1 MRRIGLAVVLSLS
14 VSVAPLA
21 PDAQVPATQRHRIGF
36 LNAARPGGP
45 ESVLREALRSLGY
58 VEGAN
63 LVIDAKAAH
72 GIVERLPALTREL
85 LDAKPEVIV
94 AFSTTAAQAAK
105 AATTTTPIVMA
116 FAGDPVGTRLVS
128 SLTLVLNGMLTL
140 AMAQHLFAEGR
151 ILAVGWQQG
160 TVLLETHKGF
170 SLVAVDPAAKIE
182 DRLGTGR
189 SLTDLQPGDVVECR
203 IEPFAGIPIAEE
215 IHVLSG
221 SLGDQRSED
230 RRR

>member
-1 MRRIGLAVVLSLS
+1 MTLTSCGL
-14 VSVAPLA
+14 
-21 PDAQVPATQRHRIGF
+21 
-36 LNAARPGGP
+36 
-45 ESVLREALRSLGY
+45 
-58 VEGAN
+58 
-63 LVIDAKAAH
+63 
-72 GIVERLPALTREL
+72 IV
-85 LDAKPEVIV
+85 
-94 AFSTTAAQAAK
+94 
-105 AATTTTPIVMA
+105 
-116 FAGDPVGTRLVS
+116 
-128 SLTLVLNGMLTL
+128 TLVLNGMLTL
-140 AMAQHLFAEGR
+140 AIAQHLFAEGR

-221 SLGDQRSED
+221 ALGDQRSED

>member
-1 MRRIGLAVVLSLS
+1 MTLTSCGL
-14 VSVAPLA
+14 
-21 PDAQVPATQRHRIGF
+21 
-36 LNAARPGGP
+36 
-45 ESVLREALRSLGY
+45 
-58 VEGAN
+58 
-63 LVIDAKAAH
+63 
-72 GIVERLPALTREL
+72 IV
-85 LDAKPEVIV
+85 
-94 AFSTTAAQAAK
+94 
-105 AATTTTPIVMA
+105 
-116 FAGDPVGTRLVS
+116 
-128 SLTLVLNGMLTL
+128 TLVLNGMLAL

-221 SLGDQRSED
+221 SLGDRRSED

>member
-1 MRRIGLAVVLSLS
+1 MNCPGPS
-14 VSVAPLA
+14 
-21 PDAQVPATQRHRIGF
+21 ATVGAKAKEEIR
-36 LNAARPGGP
+36 ARC
-45 ESVLREALRSLGY
+45 RLRSARFPAGPRRTTMTLTSCG
-58 VEGAN
+58 
-63 LVIDAKAAH
+63 L
-72 GIVERLPALTREL
+72 IV
-85 LDAKPEVIV
+85 
-94 AFSTTAAQAAK
+94 
-105 AATTTTPIVMA
+105 
-116 FAGDPVGTRLVS
+116 
-128 SLTLVLNGMLTL
+128 TLVLNGMLTL

-215 IHVLSG
+215 IHVLSE